1 MRKYFSNQ
9 HKLKVRQVILLRDK
23 RTGKH
28 KGCAYVEL
36 KKIEDVAKAVALS
49 GQPPNF
55 QRFPI
60 LVKAS
65 EAEKNYVTAKSQT
78 TLTASQMGMGATVN
92 VKEPLLDEKGNRIE
106 AQKVYVGGL
115 SPTITSEQLFALFSP
130 FGQLE
135 KVSMQMDSATGASK
149 GFAFLSFRDPKE
161 ANLAIQTMANQSLA
175 GKPIK
180 TGWANQVSSV
190 AGVPV
195 VTSDQFPAD
204 AKDRATKAYQVL
216 AQFTLGVDITGQ
228 SLPQAMF
235 LTTSAGTTVPYSAVL
250 AAATTKTPYAVVPG
264 IPSAVPT
271 MATASRVP
279 TVAEARA
286 SLANSV
292 LASTAVLPPVLMA
305 AQSPIVAA
313 PLPQQNAPVVTE
325 EEAKKVGNADHPTM
339 HILVHNMYD
348 KDTET
353 EPGWEKEIKEEFVEE
368 CSKFGKILRVV
379 VMSKE
384 PGGKIYASFDSIS
397 GAQSCASSLAGR
409 WFDKRLLRVEFVTE
423 DQLPRNT
430 P

>member
-1 MRKYFSNQ
+1 M
-9 HKLKVRQVILLRDK
+9 ILLRDK

-36 KKIEDVAKAVALS
+36 KRIEDVAKAVALS

-65 EAEKNYVTAKSQT
+65 EAEKNHVTAKSQT

-195 VTSDQFPAD
+195 VTSDQFPTD
-204 AKDRATKAYQVL
+204 AKDRATRAYQVL

-228 SLPQAMF
+228 SMPHAML
-235 LTTSAGTTVPYSAVL
+235 LTTHAGTTVPYSAAL
-250 AAATTKTPYAVVPG
+250 AAATAKTPYAVTPG
-264 IPSAVPT
+264 IPNAVPT
-271 MATASRVP
+271 MAAASRVP

-292 LASTAVLPPVLMA
+292 LASTAGLPAVLPPILMA
-305 AQSPIVAA
+305 PPIAAA
-313 PLPQQNAPVVTE
+313 PPQQQQHAPVLSE

-339 HILVHNMYD
+339 HILVHNMFD

-384 PGGKIYASFDSIS
+384 PGGKIYASFHSVS

-409 WFDKRLLRVEFVTE
+409 WFDKRLLLVEFVTE
-423 DQLPRNT
+423 DQLPPST

>member
-1 MRKYFSNQ
+1 MLYTLSHFVTFS
-9 HKLKVRQVILLRDK
+9 LLA
-23 RTGKH
+23 TP
-28 KGCAYVEL
+28 
-36 KKIEDVAKAVALS
+36 ITVAKAVALS

-78 TLTASQMGMGATVN
+78 TLTASQMGIGATVN

-228 SLPQAMF
+228 SLPQAML
-235 LTTSAGTTVPYSAVL
+235 LTTNAGTTVPYSAAL
-250 AAATTKTPYAVVPG
+250 AAATAKTPYAVAPG
-264 IPSAVPT
+264 IPSAVPA
-271 MATASRVP
+271 MVAASRVP

-292 LASTAVLPPVLMA
+292 LASTVGLPTVLPPVLMA
-305 AQSPIVAA
+305 PPIAVAA
-313 PLPQQNAPVVTE
+313 PPQQQHHAPVLSE

-384 PGGKIYASFDSIS
+384 PGGKIYASFDSVS

-423 DQLPRNT
+423 NQLPPST